1 MKYLFLL
8 IFLTTTSCSNV
19 VDVQKNEK
27 ESIELTYDEFLSVAN
42 ESHRELTEKE
52 VIDVV
57 ENFIKSSDRLK
68 TRTISN
74 PKISVKKKIYSEY
87 SKNRNLQIPLYNVVV
102 DNTSFQDIALVSG
115 DSRIPFILAY
125 YSVDKNKDELN
136 MRQFDTDIMLNISK
150 EMLFYEL
157 NRIVKISDSLCD
169 KTKSKISEI
178 LNIKKNDIR
187 LADVS
192 SHILIKDRKNTR
204 ASMIINPST
213 IPGTIIGR
221 FGPWCEVKWDVGMPY
236 NRTMP
241 QVCSDNWLW
250 DNRYAI
256 SSVVVA
262 VAQAMAYFQP
272 DISVYNENID
282 WGYLKENEEIHENS
296 DYFGQYVQDPI
307 RRRNMV
313 ANLMKYIG
321 EQCGVI
327 YNCNGAS
334 VNFSNVINFLKRY
347 GISIDGKQNFDVTK
361 MTQYIE
367 NLNPIIMYGQT
378 NTGGGH
384 WWLIDGMIAVMSDN
398 QVINK
403 YVHANMGM
411 GKSYT
416 GFYYVSSGMTFDASF
431 ANFTKNISMYPNMR
445 R

>member
-1 MKYLFLL
+1 MKNLFLL
-8 IFLTTTSCSNV
+8 VLLIITSCDNV
-19 VDVQKNEK
+19 VDIPKNK
-27 ESIELTYDEFLSVAN
+27 ENSIELTYDEFLSIAN

-52 VIDVV
+52 VIDIV
-57 ENFIKSSDRLK
+57 ENFMKSSNEFK
-68 TRTISN
+68 SRTALN
-74 PKISVKKKIYSEY
+74 LNMSVEKKSYIEY
-87 SKNRNLQIPLYNVVV
+87 SKNKKLQLPLYNIVV
-102 DNTSFQDIALVSG
+102 NSTNFQDIAIVSG
-115 DSRIPFILAY
+115 DSRMPFILAY
-125 YSVDKNKDELN
+125 YSIDKKKS
-136 MRQFDTDIMLNISK
+136 DIDQPDNDMMLNISK
-150 EMLFYEL
+150 EMLL
-157 NRIVKISDSLCD
+157 NDLNSIVRICDSLCD
-169 KTKSKISEI
+169 KTKSKISEK
-178 LNIKKNDIR
+178 LNIEKNKIR
-187 LADVS
+187 LADIS
-192 SHILIKDRKNTR
+192 SRILIKDTKNTR
-204 ASMIINPST
+204 ANMIIDSST
-213 IPGTIIGR
+213 IPGTVIGR

-241 QVCSDNWLW
+241 QECPNNWLW

-272 DISVYNENID
+272 NMSVYNENID
-282 WGYLKENEEIHENS
+282 WSYLKENEEIHEDS

-334 VNFSNVINFLKRY
+334 VNFSNVINFLSNY
-347 GISIDGKQNFDVTK
+347 GISIDGKQNFDVSK
-361 MTQYIE
+361 MTKYIE
-367 NLNPIIMYGQT
+367 DLNPIIMYGQT
-378 NTGGGH
+378 STNGGH

-411 GKSYT
+411 GKSYA

-431 ANFTKNISMYPNMR
+431 AHFTKNICMYPNIR